1 MRKLIVALVVLGLV
15 AAASVWEIVWLKRT
29 FDTAIE
35 MLEKVD
41 DAVSADVENVNNA
54 PAMRSMNELID
65 WWEDRRTLVMG
76 LLNHAQ
82 VKNIDDRFVMIA
94 RQLEVNAGMD
104 AAITVRTTMRLME
117 DLYYDAIPGFVCLR
131 VTAAFSRQPGLRH
144 NRGRYA
150 QNAARR
156 AGRIVMIG

>member
-117 DLYYDAIPGFVCLR
+117 DLYYDAIPGFANL
-131 VTAAFSRQPGLRH
+131 F
-144 NRGRYA
+144 
-150 QNAARR
+150 
-156 AGRIVMIG
+156 

>member
-65 WWEDRRTLVMG
+65 WWEGRRTLVMG

-117 DLYYDAIPGFVCLR
+117 DLYYDAIPGFANL
-131 VTAAFSRQPGLRH
+131 F
-144 NRGRYA
+144 
-150 QNAARR
+150 
-156 AGRIVMIG
+156 

>member
-15 AAASVWEIVWLKRT
+15 AAASVWEIVWLERT

-117 DLYYDAIPGFVCLR
+117 DLYYDAIPGFANL
-131 VTAAFSRQPGLRH
+131 F
-144 NRGRYA
+144 
-150 QNAARR
+150 
-156 AGRIVMIG
+156 

>member
-15 AAASVWEIVWLKRT
+15 AAVSVWEIVYLKNT

-54 PAMRSMNELID
+54 PAMRSMRELID
-65 WWEDRRTLVMG
+65 WWEDRRTLAMG
-76 LLNHAQ
+76 LMNHAQ
-82 VKNIDDRFVMIA
+82 VKNIDDRFAMIA

-117 DLYYDAIPGFVCLR
+117 DLYYDAIPGFANL
-131 VTAAFSRQPGLRH
+131 F
-144 NRGRYA
+144 
-150 QNAARR
+150 
-156 AGRIVMIG
+156 

>member
-15 AAASVWEIVWLKRT
+15 AAASVWEIIWLKRT

-117 DLYYDAIPGFVCLR
+117 DLYYDAIPGFANL
-131 VTAAFSRQPGLRH
+131 F
-144 NRGRYA
+144 
-150 QNAARR
+150 
-156 AGRIVMIG
+156 

>member
-41 DAVSADVENVNNA
+41 DAVSADAENVNNA

-117 DLYYDAIPGFVCLR
+117 DLYYDAIPGFANL
-131 VTAAFSRQPGLRH
+131 F
-144 NRGRYA
+144 
-150 QNAARR
+150 
-156 AGRIVMIG
+156 

>member
-1 MRKLIVALVVLGLV
+1 MRKVIVALVVLGLV
-15 AAASVWEIVWLKRT
+15 AAVSVWEIVYLKNT

-54 PAMRSMNELID
+54 PAMRSMRELID
-65 WWEDRRTLVMG
+65 WWEDRRTLAMG
-76 LLNHAQ
+76 LMNHAQ
-82 VKNIDDRFVMIA
+82 VKNIDDRFAMIA

-117 DLYYDAIPGFVCLR
+117 DLYYDAIPGFANL
-131 VTAAFSRQPGLRH
+131 F
-144 NRGRYA
+144 
-150 QNAARR
+150 
-156 AGRIVMIG
+156 

>member
-15 AAASVWEIVWLKRT
+15 AAASVWEIVWLERT

-104 AAITVRTTMRLME
+104 AAITVRTTMRLMG
-117 DLYYDAIPGFVCLR
+117 DLYYDAIPGFANL
-131 VTAAFSRQPGLRH
+131 F
-144 NRGRYA
+144 
-150 QNAARR
+150 
-156 AGRIVMIG
+156 

>member
-117 DLYYDAIPGFVCLR
+117 DLYYDAVPGFANL
-131 VTAAFSRQPGLRH
+131 F
-144 NRGRYA
+144 
-150 QNAARR
+150 
-156 AGRIVMIG
+156 

>member
-15 AAASVWEIVWLKRT
+15 ATASVWEIVWLKRT

-76 LLNHAQ
+76 LLNHAH

-117 DLYYDAIPGFVCLR
+117 DLYYDAIPGFANL
-131 VTAAFSRQPGLRH
+131 F
-144 NRGRYA
+144 
-150 QNAARR
+150 
-156 AGRIVMIG
+156 

>member
-41 DAVSADVENVNNA
+41 DAVSADVDNVNNA

-117 DLYYDAIPGFVCLR
+117 DLYYDAIPGFANL
-131 VTAAFSRQPGLRH
+131 F
-144 NRGRYA
+144 
-150 QNAARR
+150 
-156 AGRIVMIG
+156 

>member
-15 AAASVWEIVWLKRT
+15 AAASVWEIVWLERT

-117 DLYYDAIPGFVCLR
+117 DLYYDAVPGFANL
-131 VTAAFSRQPGLRH
+131 F
-144 NRGRYA
+144 
-150 QNAARR
+150 
-156 AGRIVMIG
+156 

>member
-1 MRKLIVALVVLGLV
+1 MRKLIIALVVLGLV
-15 AAASVWEIVWLKRT
+15 AAASVWEIIWLKRT

-117 DLYYDAIPGFVCLR
+117 DLYYDAIPGFANL
-131 VTAAFSRQPGLRH
+131 F
-144 NRGRYA
+144 
-150 QNAARR
+150 
-156 AGRIVMIG
+156 

>member
-15 AAASVWEIVWLKRT
+15 AAASVWEIVWLERT

-82 VKNIDDRFVMIA
+82 VKNIVDRFVMIA

-117 DLYYDAIPGFVCLR
+117 DLYYDAVPGFANL
-131 VTAAFSRQPGLRH
+131 F
-144 NRGRYA
+144 
-150 QNAARR
+150 
-156 AGRIVMIG
+156 

>member
-1 MRKLIVALVVLGLV
+1 MRKVIVALVVLGLV
-15 AAASVWEIVWLKRT
+15 AAVSVWEIVYLKNT

-54 PAMRSMNELID
+54 PAMRSMHELID
-65 WWEDRRTLVMG
+65 WWEDRRTLAMG
-76 LLNHAQ
+76 LMNHAQ
-82 VKNIDDRFVMIA
+82 VKNIDDRFAMIA

-117 DLYYDAIPGFVCLR
+117 DLYYDAIPGFANL
-131 VTAAFSRQPGLRH
+131 F
-144 NRGRYA
+144 
-150 QNAARR
+150 
-156 AGRIVMIG
+156 

>member
-15 AAASVWEIVWLKRT
+15 AAASVWEIVWLERT

-82 VKNIDDRFVMIA
+82 VKNIDDRFVDRPPA
-94 RQLEVNAGMD
+94 RGQRRHGRGHHRAHHD
-104 AAITVRTTMRLME
+104 AADGGSV
-117 DLYYDAIPGFVCLR
+117 LR
-131 VTAAFSRQPGLRH
+131 RDPPALPICSDSSACR
-144 NRGRYA
+144 
-150 QNAARR
+150 
-156 AGRIVMIG
+156 

>member
-15 AAASVWEIVWLKRT
+15 AAASAWEIVWLKRT

-117 DLYYDAIPGFVCLR
+117 DLYYDAIPGFANL
-131 VTAAFSRQPGLRH
+131 F
-144 NRGRYA
+144 
-150 QNAARR
+150 
-156 AGRIVMIG
+156 

>member
-15 AAASVWEIVWLKRT
+15 ATASVWEIVWLKRT

-104 AAITVRTTMRLME
+104 AAITVRTMMRLME
-117 DLYYDAIPGFVCLR
+117 DLYYDAIPGFANL
-131 VTAAFSRQPGLRH
+131 F
-144 NRGRYA
+144 
-150 QNAARR
+150 
-156 AGRIVMIG
+156 

>member
-15 AAASVWEIVWLKRT
+15 AAASVWEIVWLERT

-104 AAITVRTTMRLME
+104 AAITVHTTMRLME
-117 DLYYDAIPGFVCLR
+117 DLYYDAIPGFANL
-131 VTAAFSRQPGLRH
+131 F
-144 NRGRYA
+144 
-150 QNAARR
+150 
-156 AGRIVMIG
+156 

>member
-15 AAASVWEIVWLKRT
+15 AAASVWEIVWLERT

-76 LLNHAQ
+76 LLNHAP
-82 VKNIDDRFVMIA
+82 VKNIDDRLVMIA

-104 AAITVRTTMRLME
+104 AAITVHTTMRLME
-117 DLYYDAIPGFVCLR
+117 DLYYDAIPGFANL
-131 VTAAFSRQPGLRH
+131 F
-144 NRGRYA
+144 
-150 QNAARR
+150 
-156 AGRIVMIG
+156 